1 MRTRISPALV
11 VACLALAVALGGV
24 SYAAVSLPKNSVG
37 TKQLKRN
44 AVNGVKVQN
53 KSLGRLDI
61 NQASLGF
68 GKSVSIAAADMYGT
82 DASAC
87 VAKDPSDGYL
97 TKQLQLPQGA
107 RITKVTAYVLD
118 NTAGNVTANLTRYA
132 HSFTGASDLRT
143 GSNSGDSPNL
153 QQIVLTGSPITVVD
167 NANYTYVL
175 NLAVPS
181 SGQGTCGARVDYT
194 LP

>member
-82 DASAC
+82 DASASS
-87 VAKDPSDGYL
+87 P
-97 TKQLQLPQGA
+97 
-107 RITKVTAYVLD
+107 R
-118 NTAGNVTANLTRYA
+118 TRRMA
-132 HSFTGASDLRT
+132 IS
-143 GSNSGDSPNL
+143 
-153 QQIVLTGSPITVVD
+153 
-167 NANYTYVL
+167 
-175 NLAVPS
+175 PS
-181 SGQGTCGARVDYT
+181 SFSCRRARASPRSRPTCSTTRRATSRRI
-194 LP
+194 